1 MAAVLLILAA
11 GRLFVG
17 RVVFDH
23 RNASL
28 RKWLLDEYIGGKT
41 GMGHPDVSGMFLDDQ
56 WDPVLG
62 PSEFVCGGKKPCDPR
77 ELPSQRLI
85 PPSVNADRS
94 ECYGFWLVGPT
105 HRHSS
110 RYGP

>member
-1 MAAVLLILAA
+1 M
-11 GRLFVG
+11 
-17 RVVFDH
+17 FDH

-77 ELPSQRLI
+77 ELPFSVAVSQRLI
-85 PPSVNADRS
+85 LSSVNADRS
-94 ECYGFWLVGPT
+94 ECCGF
-105 HRHSS
+105 
-110 RYGP
+110 

>member
-1 MAAVLLILAA
+1 
-11 GRLFVG
+11 
-17 RVVFDH
+17 VFDH

-62 PSEFVCGGKKPCDPR
+62 PSEFVCGGKKPCNPSKLPFCVAVVATLASFIR
-77 ELPSQRLI
+77 ER
-85 PPSVNADRS
+85 
-94 ECYGFWLVGPT
+94 
-105 HRHSS
+105 
-110 RYGP
+110 